1 MIYILLMVFKI
12 LYIIDVLKRKGM
24 RGMAYVISLQGPMAS
39 GKTTLAKRLERC
51 GLSVI
56 YENPY
61 PIVEKRKQLNLDM
74 NSKEGF
80 IINQKMFMEAKIK
93 EFQNVKDSVVI
104 FDRGPEDILFYTLF
118 YPTIIGKEWDIEG
131 ELKDELY
138 RLRECRSDAIFYL
151 DVTKKNVYDRKNND
165 RTRNRSTFEEQFR
178 LVETEKDWYKQFS
191 VTYVDTNRLT
201 VDELEAYFMRWLKEK
216 GQYDDGETFT

>member
-1 MIYILLMVFKI
+1 MIYILLIVFKI
-12 LYIIDVLKRKGM
+12 LYIIVLLKRKGM

-51 GLSVI
+51 GFSVI

-61 PIVEKRKQLNLDM
+61 PIVEKRRVLNLDM

-80 IINQKMFMEAKIK
+80 ILNQKMFMEAKIK

-104 FDRGPEDILFYTLF
+104 FDRGPEDIEFFTLF
-118 YPTIIGKEWDIEG
+118 YPTIIGEEWDIET
-131 ELKDELY
+131 ELRDELY
-138 RLRECRSDAIFYL
+138 KLRECRSDAIFYL
-151 DVTKKNVYDRKNND
+151 DSSESNLYNRKNND
-165 RTRNRSTFEEQFR
+165 RTRNRSTFEEQFK
-178 LVETEKDWYKQFS
+178 LVETEKDWYKQFP

-201 VDELEAYFMRWLKEK
+201 AEELEVYFMDWLKER
-216 GQYDDGETFT
+216 GL

>member
-1 MIYILLMVFKI
+1 MIYILLIVFKI
-12 LYIIDVLKRKGM
+12 LYIIVLLKRKGM

-51 GLSVI
+51 GFSVI

-61 PIVEKRKQLNLDM
+61 PIVEKRRVLNLDM

-80 IINQKMFMEAKIK
+80 ILNQKMFMEAKIK

-104 FDRGPEDILFYTLF
+104 FDRGPEDIEFFTLF
-118 YPTIIGKEWDIEG
+118 YPTIIGEEWDIET

-138 RLRECRSDAIFYL
+138 KLRECRSDVIFYL

-165 RTRNRSTFEEQFR
+165 RTRNRSTFEEQFK
-178 LVETEKDWYKQFS
+178 LVETEKDWYKQFP

-201 VDELEAYFMRWLKEK
+201 VDDLEVYFMDWLKER
-216 GQYDDGETFT
+216 GL

>member
-1 MIYILLMVFKI
+1 
-12 LYIIDVLKRKGM
+12 M

-51 GLSVI
+51 GFSVI

-61 PIVEKRKQLNLDM
+61 PIVEKRRVLNLDM

-80 IINQKMFMEAKIK
+80 ILNQKMFMEAKIK

-104 FDRGPEDILFYTLF
+104 FDRGPEDIEFFTLF
-118 YPTIIGKEWDIEG
+118 YPTIIGEEWDIET
-131 ELKDELY
+131 ELRDELY
-138 RLRECRSDAIFYL
+138 KLRECRSDAIFYL
-151 DVTKKNVYDRKNND
+151 DSSESNLYNRKNND
-165 RTRNRSTFEEQFR
+165 RTRKRSTFEEQFK
-178 LVETEKDWYKQFS
+178 LVETEKDWYKQFP

-201 VDELEAYFMRWLKEK
+201 AEELEVYFMDWLKER
-216 GQYDDGETFT
+216 GL

>member
-1 MIYILLMVFKI
+1 MVFKI
-12 LYIIDVLKRKGM
+12 LYIIDILKCKGM
-24 RGMAYVISLQGPMAS
+24 RGMAYVISLQGSMAS

-56 YENPY
+56 CENPY
-61 PIVEKRKQLNLDM
+61 PIVKKRKQLNLDM

-104 FDRGPEDILFYTLF
+104 FDRGPEDIEFYTIF
-118 YPTIIGKEWDIEG
+118 YPTIIGEKWDIEI

-138 RLRECRSDAIFYL
+138 KLRECRSDAIFYL
-151 DVTKKNVYDRKNND
+151 DVSKENLYDRKNND
-165 RTRNRSTFEEQFR
+165 GARNRSTFEEQFK
-178 LVETEKDWYKQFS
+178 LVETEKEWYKQFP
-191 VTYVDTNRLT
+191 VTYVDTNTLT
-201 VDELEAYFMRWLKEK
+201 VDELEAYFMGWLKEK
-216 GQYDDGETFT
+216 GL